1 MPDPLLKILEDSLA
15 WQRDI
20 WNRISWRYLQE
31 IDPKF
36 QPVTDEVIRRARLK
50 AGEEV
55 LDLGC
60 GTGATTLPAARAV
73 LPGGQ
78 VTAIDISAQ
87 MLLITR
93 MRLGAF
99 GNVSF
104 EVGRAAGIPLENG
117 SQDVVLSSLVLMFT
131 ITKKGAAREIAR
143 VLRPGGRLVASVWDV
158 PERCDIVHFQKTIGK
173 FAPDP
178 PARGV
183 GPASMAD
190 PEPFL
195 AELRSYGVE
204 ASYESRTMEWS
215 HASFEDAW
223 ETFANVTAARMSPEQ
238 IAQAKA
244 QVLKDMWG
252 GKDGPRVF
260 RNSVHYIVGRKS
272 GRRPPRGA
280 PRTARR
286 K

>member
-117 SQDVVLSSLVLMFT
+117 SHDVVLSSLVLMFT

-143 VLRPGGRLVASVWDV
+143 VLRPGGRLVASVWGA
-158 PERCDIVHFQKTIGK
+158 PEHCDIALFQETIGE
-173 FAPDP
+173 FAPEP
-178 PARGV
+178 PARGA
-183 GPASMAD
+183 GPASLAD
-190 PEPFL
+190 PATFL
-195 AELRSYGVE
+195 ADLRSHGVE
-204 ASYESRTMEWS
+204 ASYETETVEWR
-215 HASFEDAW
+215 HASLEDAW
-223 ETFANVTAARMSPEQ
+223 ETFAVVTAAHMSPEQ
-238 IAQAKA
+238 VAQAKA
-244 QVLKDMWG
+244 HVLKQMWG
-252 GKDGPRVF
+252 GQDGPRVF
-260 RNSVHYIVGRKS
+260 RNAVHYIVGRKS
-272 GRRPPRGA
+272 GRKPPRHGVR
-280 PRTARR
+280 PARH